1 MVPRVPTRLASR
13 GLPETLMMLL
23 LGATV
28 LRFLGSVIA
37 GVIAL
42 TTEPDFP
49 QMRERAANILTAFG
63 SAGDTTTVLVVLA
76 AAALLVWGRPRP
88 RGEAFGR
95 LIQVFLLMVAV
106 LVLARVAGVFLI
118 DVDLPAQVQA
128 QEAFVAAFGAGDLLL
143 CAGGAILLG
152 RVEAVAAAEATDDL
166 EPLVF
171 AVDRGNGEVFA
182 FFSYAQAV
190 RAISIYSIEEDEFA
204 FYADDGTAINAE
216 VVDERTRFTPTDVD
230 ARDELMQHLRR
241 FAKAKSLDVVDP
253 TDATSYAVPIADWQ
267 WLELWPG
274 WLRGIA
280 RVVRRLRG

>member
-1 MVPRVPTRLASR
+1 MF
-13 GLPETLMMLL
+13 L
-23 LGATV
+23 LGAIV

-42 TTEPDFP
+42 STEPGFP

-63 SAGDTTTVLVVLA
+63 SAGDTTTVLLVLA
-76 AAALLVWGRPRP
+76 AAAVLVWGRPRP
-88 RGEAFGR
+88 RVESLGPVIR
-95 LIQVFLLMVAV
+95 VFLLVTAV

-118 DVDLPAQVQA
+118 DVDLPSQVQA
-128 QEAFVAAFGAGDLLL
+128 QEAFVAAFGVGDLLL

-152 RVEAVAAAEATDDL
+152 RVEAEEATAPDDV

-182 FFSYAQAV
+182 FFSYAEAA
-190 RAISIYSIEEDEFA
+190 RTISIYSIEADEFA

-216 VVDERTRFTPTDVD
+216 VVDERTRFTATDVD

-241 FAKAKSLDVVDP
+241 FAQAKSLDVADRS
-253 TDATSYAVPIADWQ
+253 DATSYAVPIADWQ

-274 WLRGIA
+274 WLRGIG

>member
-1 MVPRVPTRLASR
+1 MF
-13 GLPETLMMLL
+13 L

-42 TTEPDFP
+42 TAEPDFP

-76 AAALLVWGRPRP
+76 AAALLVWGQPRP
-88 RGEAFGR
+88 PVESLGR
-95 LIQVFLLMVAV
+95 VIRVLLLVVAV

-118 DVDLPAQVQA
+118 DVDLPSQVQA

-143 CAGGAILLG
+143 CAGGVILLG
-152 RVEAVAAAEATDDL
+152 RVKAVKAVEATATDDL

-182 FFSYAQAV
+182 FFSYAEAV

-216 VVDERTRFTPTDVD
+216 VVDERTRFTATDVD

-241 FAKAKSLDVVDP
+241 FAKAKSLDVADP

>member
-1 MVPRVPTRLASR
+1 MF
-13 GLPETLMMLL
+13 L
-23 LGATV
+23 LGAIV

-42 TTEPDFP
+42 STEPDFP

-63 SAGDTTTVLVVLA
+63 SAGDTTTVLLVLA
-76 AAALLVWGRPRP
+76 AAAVLVWGRPRP
-88 RGEAFGR
+88 RVESLGPVIR
-95 LIQVFLLMVAV
+95 VFLLVTAV

-118 DVDLPAQVQA
+118 DVDLPSQVQA
-128 QEAFVAAFGAGDLLL
+128 QEAFVAAFAVGDLLL
-143 CAGGAILLG
+143 CAGGAMLLG
-152 RVEAVAAAEATDDL
+152 REDAVEATATDDL

-182 FFSYAQAV
+182 FFSYAEAA
-190 RAISIYSIEEDEFA
+190 RTISSYSIEEDEFA

-216 VVDERTRFTPTDVD
+216 VVDDRTRFTATDVD

-241 FAKAKSLDVVDP
+241 FARAKSLDVADP
-253 TDATSYAVPIADWQ
+253 AEATSYAVPIADWQ

-274 WLRGIA
+274 WLRGIG